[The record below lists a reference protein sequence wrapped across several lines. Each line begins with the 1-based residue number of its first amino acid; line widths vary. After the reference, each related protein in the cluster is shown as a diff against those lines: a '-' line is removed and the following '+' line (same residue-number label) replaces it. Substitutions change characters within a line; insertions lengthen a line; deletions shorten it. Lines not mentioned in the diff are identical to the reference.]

1 MNLGLSFLRGLV
13 AAVNPCAFVLLP
25 TYLMYFLGI
34 EAGREGPAR
43 SSVQRALTV
52 AAAVSSGFMLVFVV
66 AGVIS
71 NFFTSWLDRNAKYAT
86 AAIGVGLIV
95 LGAAMLFGYRLPL
108 STVNVSG
115 AGRDRTVRSMFV
127 YGVAYAV
134 ASLSCTIALFAATA
148 FAAPD
153 SFVEGVANVVA
164 FGLGM
169 ALIVTA
175 LTVSLAF
182 ANQALLAC
190 DACVQALRRP
200 ARRGVRPDLGRVPA
214 QVLLGRRRQ
223 RGHRCGH
230 GGRRATAELD
240 PRPAQRQ
247 LAGRRRSPSPRS
259 SSPRSPTSVSGG
271 VPTTRSK
278 YLRPCMT
285 LPPAE
290 LPADPSSSPPFLPPR

>member
-1 MNLGLSFLRGLV
+1 
-13 AAVNPCAFVLLP
+13 
-25 TYLMYFLGI
+25 
-34 EAGREGPAR
+34 
-43 SSVQRALTV
+43 
-52 AAAVSSGFMLVFVV
+52 MLVFVV

-108 STVNVSG
+108 STPNVSG

-127 YGVAYAV
+127 YGLAYAV

-182 ANQALLAC
+182 ANQALLR
-190 DACVQALRRP
+190 VMRGRPALRRP
-200 ARRGVRPDLGRVPA
+200 ARRRVRPDLGGVPA

-223 RGHRCGH
+223 RGHATRPRGPSSGCRTGSSSSSTTT
-230 GGRRATAELD
+230 GR
-240 PRPAQRQ
+240 
-247 LAGRRRSPSPRS
+247 SWRS
-259 SSPRSPTSVSGG
+259 SSPPSSSPPSSTSGSGG
-271 VPTTRSK
+271 VPTTTVEVPSPVRD
-278 YLRPCMT
+278 
-285 LPPAE
+285 PA
-290 LPADPSSSPPFLPPR
+290 PR

>member
-1 MNLGLSFLRGLV
+1 VNLGLSFLRGLV

-25 TYLMYFLGI
+25 TYLMYFLGV
-34 EAGREGPAR
+34 EAGRPGPAR
-43 SSVQRALTV
+43 ASVHRALTV
-52 AAAVSSGFMLVFVV
+52 AVAVSSGFMLVFVV

-86 AAIGVGLIV
+86 AAIGVGLIL

-108 STVNVSG
+108 ATPSVSG

-127 YGVAYAV
+127 YGLAYAV

-148 FAAPD
+148 FATPD

-182 ANQALLAC
+182 ANHALLRGMRAARRYVDLLAAAFVLISGIYLLRYFWVVDINEDT
-190 DACVQALRRP
+190 DAATGAVERLQNWILVQLNDNWQVIALVLAAVVIAAVVYVGLRRGSDEP
-200 ARRGVRPDLGRVPA
+200 AEV
-214 QVLLGRRRQ
+214 
-223 RGHRCGH
+223 
-230 GGRRATAELD
+230 
-240 PRPAQRQ
+240 
-247 LAGRRRSPSPRS
+247 PSPVRD
-259 SSPRSPTSVSGG
+259 
-271 VPTTRSK
+271 
-278 YLRPCMT
+278 
-285 LPPAE
+285 PA
-290 LPADPSSSPPFLPPR
+290 SR

>member
-1 MNLGLSFLRGLV
+1 VNLGLSFLRGLV

-25 TYLMYFLGI
+25 TYLMYFLGG
-34 EAGREGPAR
+34 EAGRSGPAR

-108 STVNVSG
+108 ATPTVSG

-127 YGVAYAV
+127 YGLAYAV

-169 ALIVTA
+169 SLIVTA

-182 ANQALLAC
+182 ANQALLRVMRSARRYVDLLAAAFVLVSGLYLLRYFWVVDVNEDS
-190 DACVQALRRP
+190 DAATGAVERLQNWILVQLNDNWQVVALALAAVVVAALAYVGLRRGADEP
-200 ARRGVRPDLGRVPA
+200 VEV
-214 QVLLGRRRQ
+214 
-223 RGHRCGH
+223 
-230 GGRRATAELD
+230 
-240 PRPAQRQ
+240 
-247 LAGRRRSPSPRS
+247 PSPVRD
-259 SSPRSPTSVSGG
+259 
-271 VPTTRSK
+271 
-278 YLRPCMT
+278 
-285 LPPAE
+285 PA
-290 LPADPSSSPPFLPPR
+290 PH

>member
-25 TYLMYFLGI
+25 TYLMYFLGV
-34 EAGREGPAR
+34 EAGRAGPAQA
-43 SSVQRALTV
+43 SVRRALTV
-52 AAAVSSGFMLVFVV
+52 AAAVSSGFMLVFLV
-66 AGVIS
+66 AGIIS

-108 STVNVSG
+108 ATPQVSG
-115 AGRDRTVRSMFV
+115 GGRDRTVRSMFV
-127 YGVAYAV
+127 YGLAYAV

-182 ANQALLAC
+182 ANHALLQLMRA
-190 DACVQALRRP
+190 
-200 ARRGVRPDLGRVPA
+200 ARRYVDLLAAAFVLISGVYLLRYFWVVDVNEDTDAATGAVERLQNWILVQLNDNW
-214 QVLLGRRRQ
+214 QVVAL
-223 RGHRCGH
+223 
-230 GGRRATAELD
+230 T
-240 PRPAQRQ
+240 
-247 LAGRRRSPSPRS
+247 LAGVVVAALVFVGFRRGAEDTVEVASPLHDPAPR
-259 SSPRSPTSVSGG
+259 
-271 VPTTRSK
+271 
-278 YLRPCMT
+278 
-285 LPPAE
+285 
-290 LPADPSSSPPFLPPR
+290 

>member
-13 AAVNPCAFVLLP
+13 ASVNPCAFVLLP
-25 TYLMYFLGI
+25 TYLMYFLGV
-34 EAGREGPAR
+34 EAGRGGPAR
-43 SSVQRALTV
+43 ASMQRALTV
-52 AAAVSSGFMLVFVV
+52 ALAVSSGFMLVFVV

-86 AAIGVGLIV
+86 AAIGFGLIV

-108 STVNVSG
+108 ATPSVTG

-148 FAAPD
+148 FASPD

-182 ANQALLAC
+182 ANQALLRGMRASRRYV
-190 DACVQALRRP
+190 DLLAAAFVLISGVYLLRYFWVVDLNEDSDPATGAVERLQNWILVQLNDNWQVVALALAAVVFAAVAYVGLRR
-200 ARRGVRPDLGRVPA
+200 GSDGKGEV
-214 QVLLGRRRQ
+214 
-223 RGHRCGH
+223 
-230 GGRRATAELD
+230 
-240 PRPAQRQ
+240 
-247 LAGRRRSPSPRS
+247 PSPVHGRH
-259 SSPRSPTSVSGG
+259 
-271 VPTTRSK
+271 
-278 YLRPCMT
+278 
-285 LPPAE
+285 PA
-290 LPADPSSSPPFLPPR
+290 PH